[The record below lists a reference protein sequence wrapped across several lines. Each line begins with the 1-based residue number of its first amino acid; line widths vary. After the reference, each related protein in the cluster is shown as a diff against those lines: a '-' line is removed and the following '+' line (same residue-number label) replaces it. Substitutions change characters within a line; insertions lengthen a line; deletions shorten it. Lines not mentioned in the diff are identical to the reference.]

1 MYKHGYKYYS
11 VLLKAKGEQT
21 TVCAR
26 NEKMS
31 TSSGTRRW
39 SDQIPAT
46 MERRNDW
53 RRLFFYLRVCRWRS
67 QACGSSV
74 KNEESQWT
82 DGRTEGTPRTRQFLI
97 STPSVTDTQGKS
109 TTDGQKDGPRYETQE
124 LVRHLHIQEPAIR
137 RQQKAQL
144 LQMEGKNVP
153 ENLKS
158 WLKINSSYC
167 VMSRPFV
174 PIDLQQSSSFT

>member
-1 MYKHGYKYYS
+1 MKKNTKIVQSDMYKHGYKYYS

-53 RRLFFYLRVCRWRS
+53 RRLFFYLRVF
-67 QACGSSV
+67 AD
-74 KNEESQWT
+74 EEAKPVEA
-82 DGRTEGTPRTRQFLI
+82 R
-97 STPSVTDTQGKS
+97 
-109 TTDGQKDGPRYETQE
+109 
-124 LVRHLHIQEPAIR
+124 
-137 RQQKAQL
+137 
-144 LQMEGKNVP
+144 
-153 ENLKS
+153 
-158 WLKINSSYC
+158 
-167 VMSRPFV
+167 
-174 PIDLQQSSSFT
+174 